1 MIPRKIHYC
10 WFGPAPL
17 PPLAK
22 ECIASWHQFMPD
34 WEYCIWNEENFDV
47 DSNFYTREA
56 YAARKYAFVSDYV
69 RLHALKNFGGVYL
82 DTDVQVL
89 RSLDP
94 LICHD
99 AFAGFEGSKHLPV
112 GTCVMASRPD
122 GEWIAEMLHLYDKL
136 HFLRPDGSPD
146 LTTNVQRLTTAML
159 SHGFQPDGRE
169 QDYRDLHI
177 YPVDYFSPRHTTG
190 EYLRTENTYCD
201 HLGLGSWAEKPRG
214 WKQRLARLLGQRATT
229 FLIKTKRRFAR

>member
-1 MIPRKIHYC
+1 MIPHIIHYC
-10 WFGPAPL
+10 WFGGTPMPDMAQ
-17 PPLAK
+17 
-22 ECIASWHQFMPD
+22 ECIDTWRRLMPD
-34 WEYCIWNEENFDV
+34 WEYRLWNEENFDP
-47 DSNFYTREA
+47 DSTPYTREA
-56 YAARKYAFVSDYV
+56 YAAGKYAFVSDYV
-69 RLHALKNFGGVYL
+69 RLWALREHGGVYL
-82 DTDVQVL
+82 DTDVRLL
-89 RSLDP
+89 RPLDP
-94 LICHD
+94 LMNLD
-99 AFAGFEGSKHLPV
+99 AFAGFEGSKHLPI
-112 GTCVMASRPD
+112 GTCVLASRPK
-122 GEWIAEMLHLYDKL
+122 GEWVTSMLGLYDKL